1 MTDRVVLS
9 SLFYGNQHLSENKVR
24 KIRKINELTNIKTNP
39 KTDSFTI
46 KLEWKR
52 KVFFVF
58 FCRLFVCFL
67 LLNDSKTY
75 FVVCTFCILVS
86 FSGPFYLPCVFFVAV
101 LLL

>member
-46 KLEWKR
+46 KPELKM
-52 KVFFVF
+52 KVFFVIF
-58 FCRLFVCFL
+58 AVCLFVLFCFFVLFFL
-67 LLNDSKTY
+67 LLNDSKAY
-75 FVVCTFCILVS
+75 CLVITFCTLVS
-86 FSGPFYLPCVFFVAV
+86 LFGPS
-101 LLL
+101 